1 LKILILSFYYPPDL
15 NPGSF
20 RTEALVRALRQEY
33 GTDIEITVVASTP
46 NRYRTH
52 KAEDF
57 EAPDAADG
65 PDRLIRLPI
74 KVHKSGLF
82 DQALAYRS
90 FFFGAQRACRGEQ
103 FDLVYATSSRLMTGF
118 TGARI
123 ARRMGAPLV
132 LDIRDLFVDTMGDLL
147 RGSIL
152 RLTLPVFRMIERYT
166 FSAAKRVTTVSEA
179 FVPYLCERGVSGPI
193 EFFPNGIDSLFL
205 NETDQAAKPSQNQQ
219 SSGAKRL
226 VYVGN
231 IGDGQGLDRI
241 LPEVAVAVNDSWEF
255 HLVGFGGAI
264 GKLKD
269 RISELGV
276 TNIVFHDPVP
286 RKEVPSFYRDAD
298 ALFLHLNAI
307 PAFKRVIP
315 SKIFE
320 YGACEKPVIA
330 GVAGYPA
337 QFIASN
343 LPDVL
348 LFDPCDVQSLTK
360 ILEEPLPRISRN
372 DRGDFVT
379 RFRREAIM
387 GRLAAWITADL

>member
-1 LKILILSFYYPPDL
+1 MKILILSFYYPPDL

-20 RTEALVRALRQEY
+20 RTDALVQALRQQY
-33 GTDIEITVVASTP
+33 GSDLEITVVASTP
-46 NRYRTH
+46 NRYLTH
-52 KAEDF
+52 KAEEF
-57 EAPDAADG
+57 QAPGVDQG
-65 PDRLIRLPI
+65 PDHLIRLPI
-74 KVHKSGLF
+74 KAHKSGLF

-90 FFFGAQRACRGEQ
+90 FFFGAQRACRGQ
-103 FDLVYATSSRLMTGF
+103 QWDLVYATSSRLMTGF

-123 ARRMGAPLV
+123 ARRAGAPFV

-152 RLTLPVFRMIERYT
+152 RLTLTVFRLIERYT
-166 FSAAKRVTTVSEA
+166 FATATKVSTVSEA
-179 FVPYLCERGVSGPI
+179 FIPYLRERGVTGPI

-205 NETDQAAKPSQNQQ
+205 DEPDLPPTAPQGQPTASP
-219 SSGAKRL
+219 KRL

-241 LPEVAVAVNDSWEF
+241 LPEAAAAVHGKWEF
-255 HLVGFGGAI
+255 HLVGYGGAI
-264 GKLKD
+264 TKLKA
-269 RISELGV
+269 RITELGV

-286 RKEVPSFYRDAD
+286 RTEVPAFYRDAD

-307 PAFKRVIP
+307 PAFERVIP

-320 YGACEKPVIA
+320 YGAGDKPVIA

-337 QFIASN
+337 RFIATN
-343 LPDVL
+343 LPDVH
-348 LFDPCDVQSLTK
+348 LFDPCDVQALAK
-360 ILEEPLPRISRN
+360 ILSNPLPSVSRESR
-372 DRGDFVT
+372 RGFIT

-387 GRLAAWITADL
+387 GRLASWITEL